1 MVKIV
6 NSSELNTEEE
16 VGRETGNGKDFH
28 QSGLSCLPKSVYQVH
43 ILSYF
48 DLKEVLRYRS
58 ISKTL
63 SLTVLEVIEYE
74 IVGQKAKL
82 REFEEEMMRDNDL
95 G

>member
-6 NSSELNTEEE
+6 NSTQLYTLEE
-16 VGRETGNGKDFH
+16 VAREEGTGKYCHYRSLN
-28 QSGLSCLPKSVYQVH
+28 CLLKSVYQVH

-48 DLKEVLRYRS
+48 DLKDVLRYRS

-63 SLTVLEVIEYE
+63 SLTVLEVIEYD

>member
-6 NSSELNTEEE
+6 NYTELNT
-16 VGRETGNGKDFH
+16 GREARTGKGNQNIGI
-28 QSGLSCLPKSVYQVH
+28 GCLPKSVYQVH

-48 DLKEVLRYRS
+48 DLKEVLKYRS

-74 IVGQKAKL
+74 IVGHKAKL